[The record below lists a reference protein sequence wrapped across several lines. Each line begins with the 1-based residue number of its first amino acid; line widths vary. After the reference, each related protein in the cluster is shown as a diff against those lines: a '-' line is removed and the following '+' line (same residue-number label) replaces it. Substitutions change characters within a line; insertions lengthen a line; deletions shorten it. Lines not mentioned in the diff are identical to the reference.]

1 MKKPNRFIMLGVTI
15 DVYSPNRSTQQ
26 VYGAEKN
33 AEIFHFKDVAHYSSQ
48 NEGKNLKMVPQQN
61 IHS

>member
-1 MKKPNRFIMLGVTI
+1 MLGVTI